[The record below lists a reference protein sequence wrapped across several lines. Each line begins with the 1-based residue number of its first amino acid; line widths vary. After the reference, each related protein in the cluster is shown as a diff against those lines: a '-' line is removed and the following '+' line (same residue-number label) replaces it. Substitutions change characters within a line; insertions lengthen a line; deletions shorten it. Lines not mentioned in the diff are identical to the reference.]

1 MSKEGDN
8 SFGVASVILGI
19 LSIVFAFGLFMLFV
33 YGPFAAILLSIIGL
47 VFASKQKRVRNNE
60 WARMGM
66 ILSII
71 GLVAGI
77 ALSVWFIKMI
87 KEVAEQVALLQQQ
100 GAFGPI
106 Q

>member
-19 LSIVFAFGLFMLFV
+19 LSIVSALGLFMLFV
-33 YGPFAAILLSIIGL
+33 YGPVAAIILSIIGL
-47 VFASKQKRVRNNE
+47 VFASKQKKIKNNE
-60 WARMGM
+60 WARIGK
-66 ILSII
+66 ILNII

-77 ALSVWFIKMI
+77 ILFAWLIKVVKEAL
-87 KEVAEQVALLQQQ
+87 EQLSILQQQ